1 MIFRSLLRD
10 CLVLNWALPVGSL
23 PPLPE
28 PLRYQTH
35 PWNDSPHVFA
45 SALLFRHERLRLDP
59 VPLVRVS
66 YPQLSLRLCVMDG
79 DGAPAVLFSTVLVPG
94 WVLPSVRLVAGQ
106 PARFARFSYPRP
118 SRTPEAPGWRWQ
130 VTQKRSLVVEAAQ
143 GSPGMGAGPDLG
155 SWENTTTYFHD
166 RRFGYVLGG
175 GGYRQVVLSPRP
187 SALWPMKAEV
197 DETGL
202 LVECLPDVGAEG
214 WPPLHSA
221 WLCPEIPTVFEMG
234 PVVELGKLRRTTPSV
249 ATDPAMFGPK
259 GTGQRRPDPSNT
271 LC

>member
-1 MIFRSLLRD
+1 
-10 CLVLNWALPVGSL
+10 
-23 PPLPE
+23 
-28 PLRYQTH
+28 
-35 PWNDSPHVFA
+35 
-45 SALLFRHERLRLDP
+45 
-59 VPLVRVS
+59 
-66 YPQLSLRLCVMDG
+66 
-79 DGAPAVLFSTVLVPG
+79 
-94 WVLPSVRLVAGQ
+94 
-106 PARFARFSYPRP
+106 
-118 SRTPEAPGWRWQ
+118 
-130 VTQKRSLVVEAAQ
+130 
-143 GSPGMGAGPDLG
+143 MGAGPDLG

-221 WLCPEIPTVFEMG
+221 WLCPEIPSVFEMG
-234 PVVELGKLRRTTPSV
+234 PVVELGKLRRSTPSV
-249 ATDPAMFGPK
+249 ATDPAMFGSK
-259 GTGQRRPDPSNT
+259 GRVSSGLRSSNT